1 MIDDFV
7 RKFTTHCVGYEQIG
21 NAYYLIP
28 KELKDIKSFTKPVMM
43 GLYLGEDKKDKF
55 LPSLALLSLLAKTST
70 EKVYVK
76 DIGEIDFIY
85 GKDMRKRH
93 IAKFE
98 GETKIGFLKLVMNKN
113 EECLGYGK
121 IVGEKNSECV
131 IVKNVLDIGDYIRRE
146 KNL

>member
-1 MIDDFV
+1 MIEDFV

-55 LPSLALLSLLAKTST
+55 IPSLALLAILAKTST
-70 EKVYVK
+70 EKAYVK

-85 GKDMRKRH
+85 GKDLRKRH
-93 IAKFE
+93 IVKFE

-121 IVGEKNSECV
+121 IVGEKNSEGV